1 MGANETLKAR
11 VKEML
16 VRQLKLQV
24 EPLEITDDEPL
35 FGEEGL
41 GLDSIDVLEVV
52 ASVEKEFG
60 VRIESQE
67 EGEKVLQNIE
77 TLANFV
83 GERGGNPGD
92 SPAGG
97 NGALD
102 RKGNGAGR

>member
-1 MGANETLKAR
+1 MGANETLKAQ

-83 GERGGNPGD
+83 GERGGGPG
-92 SPAGG
+92 GG
-97 NGALD
+97 AQNGAVD
-102 RKGNGAGR
+102 PKGNGAGR

>member
-1 MGANETLKAR
+1 MGANETLKTR

-60 VRIESQE
+60 VRIQSQE
-67 EGEKVLQNIE
+67 EGERVLQNIE
-77 TLANFV
+77 TLASFV
-83 GERGGNPGD
+83 DERSGIH
-92 SPAGG
+92 G
-97 NGALD
+97 NGGADGHGLVD
-102 RKGNGAGR
+102 RKGNGAG